1 MLAYLQE
8 SKKIKSYNLR
18 INNFKNGSQ
27 VLSNF
32 DIYHIYFLIQEPRN
46 WLFSLKSWNK
56 YII

>member
-46 WLFSLKSWNK
+46 
-56 YII
+56 